1 MVVSKLV
8 SEPTCSGFESQHP
21 QFFSGGKIVDDVAE
35 VNKGGCLKESG
46 LWLENVDQTH
56 LVLASG

>member
-1 MVVSKLV
+1 MLLD
-8 SEPTCSGFESQHP
+8 PAASGSIP
-21 QFFSGGKIVDDVAE
+21 SVLKSFSDDKIVDVADV
-35 VNKGGCLKESG
+35 NQQLCLEEIG